1 MAGTP
6 YEIILLILWLIFMI
20 LQAVTGVR
28 VAEMKGYEKL
38 WQKLLAFLFA
48 PYSIIMIVL
57 FLKDKK
63 HPPEE

>member
-1 MAGTP
+1 MTP
-6 YEIILLILWLIFMI
+6 YDIFVFIFWLIFII

-28 VAEMKGYEKL
+28 VAEMKGYDKF

-48 PYSIIMIVL
+48 PYSIFLIVL

-63 HPPEE
+63 HVDNE

>member
-1 MAGTP
+1 MTGTL
-6 YEIILLILWLIFMI
+6 YEIIILSLWLIFAI
-20 LQAVTGVR
+20 LQAVTGIQ
-28 VAEMKGYEKL
+28 VAEMKGYEKF

-48 PYSIIMIVL
+48 PYSIIIIVL

>member
-1 MAGTP
+1 MTP
-6 YEIILLILWLIFMI
+6 HDIVIFILWLIFII

-28 VAEMKGYEKL
+28 VAEMKGYEKF
-38 WQKLLAFLFA
+38 WQKLLAFLCA
-48 PYSIIMIVL
+48 PYSIIAIVL

>member
-28 VAEMKGYEKL
+28 VAEMKGYEKF

-48 PYSIIMIVL
+48 PYSIIIIVL

>member
-1 MAGTP
+1 MSP
-6 YEIILLILWLIFMI
+6 YDIIMFIFWLIFII
-20 LQAVTGVR
+20 LQAVVGVR
-28 VAEMKGYEKL
+28 VAEMKGYEKF

-63 HPPEE
+63 HPSEK

>member
-1 MAGTP
+1 MTP
-6 YEIILLILWLIFMI
+6 YDIVVFILWLIFMI

-28 VAEMKGYEKL
+28 VAEMKGYEKF

-48 PYSIIMIVL
+48 PYSTILIVL

-63 HPPEE
+63 HPSEE